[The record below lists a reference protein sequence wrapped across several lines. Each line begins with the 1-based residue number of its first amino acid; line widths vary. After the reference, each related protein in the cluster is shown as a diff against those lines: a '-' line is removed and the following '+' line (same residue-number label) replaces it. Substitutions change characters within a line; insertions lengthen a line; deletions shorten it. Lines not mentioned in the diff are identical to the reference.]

1 MTRAHVVLPDELIRQ
16 VDAEVGKRQRSRYI
30 ADALREK
37 LRRDKLLRALDNA
50 AGILTARAYPEWA
63 TSRKAAAWVR
73 ETRRSGEHADRDR

>member
-16 VDAEVGKRQRSRYI
+16 VDATVGIRKRSRYI

-37 LRRDKLLRALDNA
+37 LKRDALLRALDRA
-50 AGILTARAYPEWA
+50 AGVLTAEVYPEWA

-73 ETRRSGEHADRDR
+73 ETRRSGERADRDR